1 MNDQPIKDWMGF
13 MEEGRGFHRTATG
26 AMKRPKIFT
35 PSILQNLCA
44 MAIEKYFM
52 AVFMRHGQL
61 PANHTMGDMLV
72 EGKALLGI
80 SDALEKKLLRM
91 DELQQI
97 CSIDHIKIIEPEPGE
112 AADFISA
119 MNEIAAIA
127 EREVLDEAGPDS

>member
-1 MNDQPIKDWMGF
+1 MHDQPMKNWMDF
-13 MEEGRGFHRTATG
+13 MEEGRGFHRTASG
-26 AMKRPKIFT
+26 AVKRPAIFT

-52 AVFMRHGQL
+52 AVFMRHGRL
-61 PANHTMGDMLV
+61 PGNHTMEDMLV

-80 SDALEKKLLRM
+80 PDALEKKLLRM

-112 AADFISA
+112 VADFVSA
-119 MNEIAAIA
+119 MNEVAAIA
-127 EREVLDEAGPDS
+127 EKEALLETAPYS